1 MSKTV
6 TSKEQILEV
15 SCRIVAKRGISAV
28 NMRTVAS
35 ECGIALGSLY
45 NYFASKS
52 ELLSST
58 IEAVWKDV
66 FQEEENGEDYD
77 NFIEYL
83 RALIDRI
90 ESSRQRYPKFFSMHA
105 LGFASEEKPEGR
117 RVMAQYFQKLKK
129 QMLYLL
135 ENDKKIRSGIFTERF
150 TAENFVDYV
159 FKLLLSVLVEDQEKE
174 ETFLEFVKNYL
185 YTEIRNK

>member
-66 FQEEENGEDYD
+66 FQEEESGEDYD

-90 ESSRQRYPKFFSMHA
+90 ESSKQRYPKFFSMHA

-117 RVMAQYFQKLKK
+117 KMMTQYFQKVKK

-135 ENDKKIRSGIFTERF
+135 ENDKKIRSRIFTERF

>member
-105 LGFASEEKPEGR
+105 CMG
-117 RVMAQYFQKLKK
+117 V
-129 QMLYLL
+129 
-135 ENDKKIRSGIFTERF
+135 NDW
-150 TAENFVDYV
+150 
-159 FKLLLSVLVEDQEKE
+159 
-174 ETFLEFVKNYL
+174 
-185 YTEIRNK
+185 